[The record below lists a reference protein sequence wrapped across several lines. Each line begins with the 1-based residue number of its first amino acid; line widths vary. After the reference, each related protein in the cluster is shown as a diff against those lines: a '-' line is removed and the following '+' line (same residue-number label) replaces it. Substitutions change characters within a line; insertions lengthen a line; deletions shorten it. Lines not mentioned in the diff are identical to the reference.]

1 MSVYAIGNGKING
14 ELGTGTFE
22 EKLDPTLLESIKGR
36 VVELKA
42 CESNALA
49 ITGTPPFPPSLIFPR
64 ALSHFSRLRACQ
76 SAMELL
82 HLKMLRH

>member
-42 CESNALA
+42 CEANALA
-49 ITGTPPFPPSLIFPR
+49 ITGTPP
-64 ALSHFSRLRACQ
+64 
-76 SAMELL
+76 
-82 HLKMLRH
+82 